1 MPYISKHRWFSG
13 RMLAYLFQVRSQTFR
28 NNCKILRSPIIFAS
42 FPESALEAIIMKK
55 ELTSEIMLTE
65 PEDSKT
71 GNGNVEFALADSA
84 SEVASFDESTSGSEP
99 VKGQLILE

>member
-1 MPYISKHRWFSG
+1 
-13 RMLAYLFQVRSQTFR
+13 
-28 NNCKILRSPIIFAS
+28 
-42 FPESALEAIIMKK
+42 MKK

-84 SEVASFDESTSGSEP
+84 SEVASFVESTSGSEP
-99 VKGQLILE
+99 VKGQLILEWLFDVLNFR

>member
-1 MPYISKHRWFSG
+1 
-13 RMLAYLFQVRSQTFR
+13 
-28 NNCKILRSPIIFAS
+28 
-42 FPESALEAIIMKK
+42 MKK